1 MITCAFENGDEV
13 GLRHVVVSTIIFRK
27 GKVLLEKRGLCKG
40 KPMLEFGKWALIG
53 GFLDRDEL
61 LTDAVKRE
69 AMEETGLEVTN
80 LKLFRIID
88 NPVRS
93 NDNNRQNVAFIFTSE
108 VIDYNPVENEEVS
121 ELKWF
126 DLDQLPPKEEIA
138 FDFYETLEMYKK
150 YLKEN
155 FTLPLLG

>member
-27 GKVLLEKRGLCKG
+27 GKVLLEKRGLYKG
-40 KPMLEFGKWALIG
+40 KPMLEFGKWALVG

-61 LTDAVKRE
+61 LADAVKRE

-126 DLDQLPPKEEIA
+126 DLDQLPPKGEIA
-138 FDFYETLEMYKK
+138 FDFYETLELYKK
-150 YLKEN
+150 HLKEN
-155 FTLPLLG
+155 LTLPILG